1 MVNSVLIGCILGLCT
16 WPCYGCVSGSQ
27 STCKDLIVGC
37 LFLLQ
42 CCETGYKSSPN
53 VPGKT
58 PKLFPL
64 QLSLNRTS
72 FVFFFAFSVIWSSE
86 AHNPIQVNDSLGP
99 WIRVTDFFQ
108 RPWNLKKREK
118 RLTLFALVTT
128 VSVNFEVSFPTVVFQ
143 FGLKSV
149 FQLSFSCLLNMW
161 AAVVRRAIRSVSS
174 SIHTTTGEWFPAR
187 LWYFHNTTF

>member
-1 MVNSVLIGCILGLCT
+1 MVNSILIGCILGLCT

-53 VPGKT
+53 VPGRT

-64 QLSLNRTS
+64 QKLIWAWIVH

-99 WIRVTDFFQ
+99 WIRVTDFFSSV
-108 RPWNLKKREK
+108 PETLKKKRKK

-149 FQLSFSCLLNMW
+149 FQLSFSCLLNMS

-187 LWYFHNTTF
+187 LCS